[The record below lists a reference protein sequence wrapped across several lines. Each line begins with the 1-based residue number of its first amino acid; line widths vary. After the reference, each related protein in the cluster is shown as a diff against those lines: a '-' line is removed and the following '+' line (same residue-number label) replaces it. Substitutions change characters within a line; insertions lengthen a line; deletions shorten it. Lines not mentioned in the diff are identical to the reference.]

1 MKEKNKETELKIVKP
16 VDDKKEKSQPIIEE
30 EKNELSLLSDNESV
44 PMEVFTS
51 DKLNIFKGLNLIKPG
66 DLNYLQE
73 NATDFQERFIRRSFF
88 RSEFEMRYGVL
99 SDAEHPTIDSKYWQA
114 IGEQSVHVQELTSLG
129 YNYKKL
135 LADIEYNK
143 AQIEELEYKF
153 NQDFDAEKDFERK
166 KIEARLKKKQVE
178 LQEKQFS
185 LVLQQKTARERM
197 KEIRNWTGIIAEL
210 KPLCKHGTEDWEA
223 HHPERYIR
231 RYGQRLQNLHLLG
244 DNEKEHVVKH
254 FTSFANAPEN
264 KQLAEEYIQNL
275 KNNDGKPQL
284 TTDTNDSKLLS
295 NNNENIPQPSN
306 IDTISQPT
314 NSNQIDYKSKDEM
327 MEKDPITK
335 KFFNRKVKKILI
347 ATPHR
352 TKEDPN
358 VTDFFKMQTPA
369 AHDVILEQ
377 PFGFSVPDA
386 RNFVVNKA
394 IKEDFDY
401 IFFVDDDV
409 LIPRNALVQL
419 VHHKAD
425 IVGGFYY
432 RKYFPLESTGMH
444 VNENDEPVPIEILTN
459 KQIQENIKGYKI
471 GDIIHNTLVLP
482 SGVTLIKTEVFKNM
496 ESPWYRTCTINGR
509 ATITEDTYICQKARD
524 LEYDIIT
531 DLGIQCIHV
540 DKQRGTL
547 FGHPDIVNQE
557 KNQVYEQW
565 REYFAI

>member
-1 MKEKNKETELKIVKP
+1 MKNEEKEKKINNDIILNELKDVQLIN
-16 VDDKKEKSQPIIEE
+16 EE

-114 IGEQSVHVQELTSLG
+114 IGEQSVHVQELASLG

-153 NQDFDAEKDFERK
+153 NQYFDAEKDFERK

-369 AHDVILEQ
+369 AHDIILEQ